1 MYKWIHHTQQSRA
14 VRSLAPYSA
23 QGLRTFFI
31 MDDDR
36 MCVSLDISFNNQTY
50 FTLVLVYS
58 SVTFRH
64 SENQRVVNKLVT
76 EVKGLNNHFIS
87 QHIRKSHK
95 YVYTAKSLT
104 LQQDLARIRAKEL
117 LITGHSYTVSVW
129 QKNVQN
135 IKTMAYWPTSIIG
148 NTQLHSFW
156 LIHCGLM
163 TLQLLTIITRPMVLY
178 LSNVVA
184 TCTLYFKGAASRSA
198 HVHVFARVYGQ

>member
-1 MYKWIHHTQQSRA
+1 MVDVYFVIYVYKWIHHTQQSRA

-104 LQQDLARIRAKEL
+104 LEQDLAI
-117 LITGHSYTVSVW
+117 
-129 QKNVQN
+129 
-135 IKTMAYWPTSIIG
+135 
-148 NTQLHSFW
+148 
-156 LIHCGLM
+156 
-163 TLQLLTIITRPMVLY
+163 
-178 LSNVVA
+178 
-184 TCTLYFKGAASRSA
+184 
-198 HVHVFARVYGQ
+198 